1 MKKLLLS
8 FAGALL
14 SVIGLAQQ
22 MDLPVTFDQAGVD
35 YGVIGFEGAEAS
47 TIEPD
52 PTNQT
57 NTVVKVI
64 KAATAQPWAG
74 TTITN
79 AAQQGLANPIPFNAG
94 NTQMS
99 LRVWSPDAGIQVRLK
114 VEDWQDPTRSVETEA
129 TVTTAG
135 EWQTLTFNFANHAN
149 GTAALNLGYSYNKA
163 SVFFNFGVDGAMAGV
178 KTYYFDDLEFAGG
191 GGPSAFNVT
200 FSVDMNNVAPGFT
213 TPEVNGTFNGWCGG
227 CAPMADADGDGIWT
241 LTASIPVGTHEFKY
255 AYDSWAGSENLVS
268 GSSCTVTN
276 GNFTNRSLVVANG
289 DMVLPTVCWGSCEA
303 CQTTSL
309 EQMDLPVTF
318 EDDNVE
324 YGVIGFEGAQAS
336 TIEADPTNAA
346 NTVVKVIKSAT
357 AMPWAGTTITN
368 AAQQGLAT
376 PIPFT
381 ASNATMTL
389 RVWSP
394 DAGIQVRLKVEDHAN
409 PTISVETEATVS
421 TAGEWETL
429 TFNFANH
436 ANGTAALN
444 LNNSYDKASVFFNFG
459 VDGAT
464 AGEKTYF
471 FDDLQ
476 MGTSSEEPD
485 TFNITFQVDMNQ
497 VTQAFD
503 IPELNGTF
511 NGWCGGCAP
520 MSDENG
526 DGIYELTVG
535 LPAGTY
541 EYKFAADSWAI
552 SEQLAD
558 GQSCTINNNGFINR
572 ALTVTGDATLPVVC
586 WGSCA
591 PCLTDTGAPYTVV
604 FRVDM
609 NGVTQAFTTPE
620 VNGTFNS
627 WCGNCAPM
635 EDPDGDGVW
644 ELAIELPAGTIEYKF
659 SADNW
664 GIQEELA
671 PGGSCVITTGQF
683 TNRTI
688 TVNGDIVLPE
698 VCWASCAPCNDPSGP
713 FNVTFQ
719 VDMREVTANFTTPEV
734 NGTFNNWCGNCAQL
748 SDENGDDI
756 WEIVV
761 SLPADTFDYKF
772 SYDNWAGQENLTP
785 GSTCTATTDNFTNR
799 RIIVTSNITL
809 PAVCWGA
816 CDPCITGIENL
827 ASSEGLSLFPNPA
840 SANIT
845 LSFDEAPTNDV
856 QVEILDASGRVVLQ
870 NTFAAEKQITL
881 NTNTLSGGLYI
892 ARINTGKLMLSRAF
906 VVEP

>member
-1 MKKLLLS
+1 
-8 FAGALL
+8 
-14 SVIGLAQQ
+14 
-22 MDLPVTFDQAGVD
+22 
-35 YGVIGFEGAEAS
+35 
-47 TIEPD
+47 
-52 PTNQT
+52 
-57 NTVVKVI
+57 
-64 KAATAQPWAG
+64 
-74 TTITN
+74 
-79 AAQQGLANPIPFNAG
+79 
-94 NTQMS
+94 
-99 LRVWSPDAGIQVRLK
+99 
-114 VEDWQDPTRSVETEA
+114 
-129 TVTTAG
+129 
-135 EWQTLTFNFANHAN
+135 
-149 GTAALNLGYSYNKA
+149 
-163 SVFFNFGVDGAMAGV
+163 
-178 KTYYFDDLEFAGG
+178 
-191 GGPSAFNVT
+191 
-200 FSVDMNNVAPGFT
+200 
-213 TPEVNGTFNGWCGG
+213 
-227 CAPMADADGDGIWT
+227 
-241 LTASIPVGTHEFKY
+241 
-255 AYDSWAGSENLVS
+255 
-268 GSSCTVTN
+268 
-276 GNFTNRSLVVANG
+276 
-289 DMVLPTVCWGSCEA
+289 
-303 CQTTSL
+303 
-309 EQMDLPVTF
+309 MDLPVTF

-464 AGEKTYF
+464 AGEKTYY

-620 VNGTFNS
+620 VNGTFNN

-816 CDPCITGIENL
+816 CDPCITGIENM
-827 ASSEGLSLFPNPA
+827 AGNEGLSLFPNPA